1 MNATTLRK
9 ALRQDHLAQPVLS
22 IIQLCLI
29 FVGSCFW
36 IMARLQAEA
45 FDAAMYGDFALM
57 FPAEFWALGM
67 MGPAAIVWVGL
78 RHPVK
83 RWMVA
88 IGCAMHLTQF
98 LALGYSAIYTGG
110 EPIIGVFCNGFF
122 GPIFAY
128 MLMESLRRDP

>member
-1 MNATTLRK
+1 MNAATLSK
-9 ALRQDHLAQPVLS
+9 ALRQNHLAQPVLGH
-22 IIQLCLI
+22 IQIGLI

-36 IMARLQAEA
+36 VMARLQEDA
-45 FDAAMYGDFALM
+45 FDAAMYGDFALL
-57 FPAEFWALGM
+57 FQAEVWALAM
-67 MGPAAIVWVGL
+67 MCPAAMVWVGL

-88 IGCAMHLTQF
+88 AGSMLQILQF
-98 LALGYSAIYTGG
+98 SALGYSAIFTGG

-122 GPIFAY
+122 APLFAY

>member
-9 ALRQDHLAQPVLS
+9 ALRQDHLTQPVLS
-22 IIQLCLI
+22 YIQICLI

-36 IMARLQAEA
+36 IMARWQEEA
-45 FDAAMYGDFALM
+45 FDAAMYGDFALL

-67 MGPAAIVWVGL
+67 MGPAALVWVGL

-88 IGCAMHLTQF
+88 VGAGLQLLQF
-98 LALGYSAIYTGG
+98 SALGISAIYTGG
-110 EPIIGVFCNGFF
+110 EPIIGVFCSGFF
-122 GPIFAY
+122 CPIFAY
-128 MLMESLRRDP
+128 LLMESLRRDP